1 MESEAEREKRGKAV
15 YMREKEP
22 YRVPQ
27 KRKPFF
33 RCFKQFLKLFVR
45 KPEIVS
51 LGGKPEERAIVVSN
65 HSAASGLLTLELYY
79 PNFFIPWG
87 TFEMCQ
93 NYRGRF
99 RYLNT
104 VYYRQKKKYPAPV
117 SFVFA
122 AVAAAVTRGVYK
134 GMQLL
139 PSYPDARLLGT
150 IRKSVRILDEG
161 KSVLIFP
168 EDSSDGYKEL
178 LTEYYAGFV
187 FLAKTYRRLRGVDLP
202 VYNCYFHKKKRLLI
216 IDRPV
221 YLKELFDRGMNEH
234 EIAAFFKDRVNALA
248 REYLGK

>member
-1 MESEAEREKRGKAV
+1 MK
-15 YMREKEP
+15 EKEA

-33 RCFKQFLKLFVR
+33 CCFKQFLKLFIR
-45 KPEIVS
+45 KPKIVS
-51 LGGKPEERAIVVSN
+51 LGGVPEKRAIVVSN
-65 HSAASGLLTLELYY
+65 HSAASGPLTLELYY

-87 TFEMCQ
+87 TYEMCQ

-99 RYLNT
+99 RYLNEI
-104 VYYRQKKKYPAPV
+104 YYRKKKKLPAPV

-134 GMQLL
+134 GMSLL

-150 IRKSVRILDEG
+150 VRKSIQILDDG

-168 EDSSDGYKEL
+168 ENSSDGYKEI
-178 LTEYYAGFV
+178 LTEYYPGFA
-187 FLAKTYRRLRGVDLP
+187 FLAKTYRRLRNVDLP

-221 YLKELFDRGMNEH
+221 YLKELFDRGMDER
-234 EIAAFFKDRVNALA
+234 EIAAYFKDRVNALA